1 MGKKYEYATSAEAC
15 ERQACQARDGR
26 DATEWLGLAM
36 YWVVLSRVVSPV
48 DAEDHFIATLDAIG
62 TRQLKSAAWH

>member
-15 ERQACQARDGR
+15 EQQARQARDGR

-62 TRQLKSAAWH
+62 TGQQKSAAWH

>member
-15 ERQACQARDGR
+15 ERQAFAARDGR

-62 TRQLKSAAWH
+62 TRQLKSIVWH